1 MNYAAL
7 EHSPIFKGIPEAEL
21 RELLQAVP
29 YHVQHCEKDE
39 TIFYQM
45 DPAERIGIILDGSV
59 QAQKMFPNGSQV
71 NVSTRRPG
79 DIIGPAAAF
88 SESRKYPCDVTATEP
103 SDILII
109 RREDVLR
116 LMQSDLRILENFLT
130 EISTAAYMLQQR
142 IELFSYTG
150 IAKKAAFWLLMK
162 QKESGRDQIPV
173 PGSMTKWAMLMNVSR
188 TSLHREL
195 KKMETLNQIQYSS
208 HAITIKDADGL
219 QEMLSD

>member
-1 MNYAAL
+1 MDYSAL
-7 EHSPIFKGIPEAEL
+7 GRSPIFKGVPEAEL
-21 RELLQAVP
+21 RELLQTIP

-39 TIFYQM
+39 IFFHQM
-45 DPAERIGIILDGSV
+45 DPADRIGIILTGCV

-79 DIIGPAAAF
+79 DIVGPAAAF
-88 SESRKYPCDVTATEP
+88 SERRKYPCDVAAVKP
-103 SDILII
+103 SDILMI

-116 LMQSDLRILENFLT
+116 LMQSDLRVLENFLT

-162 QKESGRDQIPV
+162 HRESGENQIPV
-173 PGSMTKWAMLMNVSR
+173 PGSVTKWAMLMNVSR

-195 KKMETLNQIQYSS
+195 RKMEARGLIQYSS
-208 HAITIKDADGL
+208 RQIAITDADAL
-219 QEMLSD
+219 QELLSD

>member
-88 SESRKYPCDVTATEP
+88 SES
-103 SDILII
+103 
-109 RREDVLR
+109 
-116 LMQSDLRILENFLT
+116 
-130 EISTAAYMLQQR
+130 
-142 IELFSYTG
+142 
-150 IAKKAAFWLLMK
+150 
-162 QKESGRDQIPV
+162 
-173 PGSMTKWAMLMNVSR
+173 
-188 TSLHREL
+188 
-195 KKMETLNQIQYSS
+195 
-208 HAITIKDADGL
+208 
-219 QEMLSD
+219 